1 MEDGGT
7 DSGRDETYPP
17 QSMCPDSGPS
27 CPSGSRIQKKGFG
40 PSLEM
45 PTSSSLSYSL
55 PWASLRPPVGLP
67 GSEQVQ
73 QDSIETGGVNTKWQ
87 NPQSPPLYR
96 DVIARKT
103 RGSGMRDAG

>member
-1 MEDGGT
+1 MGKGGT

-17 QSMCPDSGPS
+17 QSMCRDSGPS
-27 CPSGSRIQKKGFG
+27 CPSGSHIQKKGFG

-45 PTSSSLSYSL
+45 PTSFSLSYSL
-55 PWASLRPPVGLP
+55 PWASLRPLVGLP
-67 GSEQVQ
+67 GFEQVQ
-73 QDSIETGGVNTKWQ
+73 QGSIKTGGVNTKWQ
-87 NPQSPPLYR
+87 NPQYPPFYG